1 MFAMDM
7 WPRERVLS
15 LAPDRASVQAATALA
30 GTRAWLEVGTDSEA
44 LWGSCAGGGGRI
56 YQTVVDLGSPPAY
69 ACSCPSRRC
78 RASMR

>member
-56 YQTVVDLGSPPAY
+56 YQTVVDLGSPRRTPA
-69 ACSCPSRRC
+69 AARAGRC